1 MHIQSGT
8 LEERMSSNVYIVEDN
23 DRMRALLHDWIDE
36 LPGLSVCGSAAT
48 AETALEELPELDADL
63 AVIDMS
69 LPAMGGIELVAALRE
84 KRPRMRC
91 LILSGHNEKSYVE
104 RALAAGAQGYLL
116 KGEPGEIE
124 NAIAQVLSGGRYLS
138 ASLKGATS
146 PAGERAR

>member
-1 MHIQSGT
+1 MN
-8 LEERMSSNVYIVEDN
+8 SNVYIVEDN
-23 DRMRALLHDWIDE
+23 DRMRALLRDWIDE
-36 LPGLSVCGSAAT
+36 LPGLNVCGAAAT
-48 AETALEELPELDADL
+48 AETALEELPGMQADL

-84 KRPRMRC
+84 QRPQMRC

-124 NAIAQVLSGGRYLS
+124 NAITQVLSGEQYLS
-138 ASLKGATS
+138 ASLKSVAAGA
-146 PAGERAR
+146 AGRAR

>member
-1 MHIQSGT
+1 MN
-8 LEERMSSNVYIVEDN
+8 SNVYIVEDN
-23 DRMRALLHDWIDE
+23 DRMRALLRDWIDE
-36 LPGLSVCGSAAT
+36 LPGLNVCGAAAT
-48 AETALEELPELDADL
+48 AETALEELPGMQADL

-84 KRPRMRC
+84 QRPQMRC

-124 NAIAQVLSGGRYLS
+124 NAIAQVLSGEQYLS
-138 ASLKGATS
+138 ASLKSVAAGTHAK
-146 PAGERAR
+146 PAR